1 MMHFYIKIITI
12 LFMFYFGLN
21 GIFGFIYILLD
32 AETRSDVNRGV
43 LFIFLAISFFVI
55 LITPHS
61 SFILILLYYT
71 FYQKSTPFDK
81 NI

>member
-1 MMHFYIKIITI
+1 MHFYIKIITI

-32 AETRSDVNRGV
+32 AETRSDVDRGV
-43 LFIFLAISFFVI
+43 LFIFLGFVVQ
-55 LITPHS
+55 
-61 SFILILLYYT
+61 FIGYFIW
-71 FYQKSTPFDK
+71 K

>member
-1 MMHFYIKIITI
+1 MHFYIKIITI

-43 LFIFLAISFFVI
+43 LFIFLGFVVQFVGY
-55 LITPHS
+55 
-61 SFILILLYYT
+61 FIW
-71 FYQKSTPFDK
+71 K

>member
-1 MMHFYIKIITI
+1 MHFYIKIITI

-43 LFIFLAISFFVI
+43 LFIFLGFVV
-55 LITPHS
+55 HFVGY
-61 SFILILLYYT
+61 FIW
-71 FYQKSTPFDK
+71 K

>member
-1 MMHFYIKIITI
+1 MHFYIKIITI

-43 LFIFLAISFFVI
+43 LFISLGFVVQFVGY
-55 LITPHS
+55 
-61 SFILILLYYT
+61 FIW
-71 FYQKSTPFDK
+71 K

>member
-43 LFIFLAISFFVI
+43 LFIFLGFFAQFVGY
-55 LITPHS
+55 
-61 SFILILLYYT
+61 FIW
-71 FYQKSTPFDK
+71 K